1 MFLIPLLLLT
11 AIAIQPPQRFLR
23 EPNHLPNLD
32 LRNQHKKDR
41 LAQKIPSLY
50 QSTCTSKETAK
61 IKSDPSL
68 AQNLKDAQQE
78 LDFAQRFGQPV
89 LLAGAFRDVG
99 NAYLELQQYNLAI
112 AQYQQAIEA
121 AKQVNN
127 LEFQG
132 LSFFQMG
139 VAYQQQCQ
147 YEKAIAAYQ
156 QAVSLHQSNQDRFA
170 SAYALAQLGLVQ
182 LKDNRSPQAA
192 QSFEKAVENFESIRT
207 GLPDRFKISVFRMQS
222 LVYQMF
228 QYALVLNRKNDT
240 ALEIAERGRARAFVE
255 LLGQRVQGAPKLES
269 PKLAQIQEIA
279 KAQNATLVEYSLIRE
294 IDEKSEGG
302 KDYAV
307 LLIWVVKPTGETTLR
322 HVDLTRLSEP
332 LPQIVEKTRNSI
344 FQSTTEPINPALQRL
359 HQILVE
365 PIADLLPTDP
375 NQHVVFIPQDAL
387 FLVPFAALQD
397 AQGRYLVERHTIRTS
412 PAIQV
417 LDLTRRQRQRLQ
429 GNGALV
435 VGFPRSGLIVG
446 NPAGIIPELP
456 EAEKEAIEIATLL
469 QTKPILG
476 QQATKAAILSALP
489 KAQTIHLATHG
500 RFEDRRSEGLQS
512 SLSFAVIGQDKGLL
526 TANEIIDL
534 KLNASFAALSACN
547 SGRGE
552 ITGDGVVGLSRAFIA
567 AGVPSLLISLWS
579 LNDQPSVTSLMV
591 RFYKNLQQNP
601 DRAQALRQTM
611 LSTLKQHPHPKDWAA
626 FTIIGEA
633 Q

>member
-11 AIAIQPPQRFLR
+11 AIAIHPPQRFLL
-23 EPNHLPNLD
+23 EPNHFPNFD

-50 QSTCTSKETAK
+50 QSTCTPQKTAK
-61 IKSDPSL
+61 AKSDPSS

-89 LLAGAFRDVG
+89 ILAGAFRDVG
-99 NAYLELQQYNLAI
+99 NAYLELQQYDLAI
-112 AQYQQAIEA
+112 DMYQRAIET

-132 LSFFQMG
+132 LAWFQIG
-139 VAYQQQCQ
+139 IAYQHQCQ

-156 QAVSLHQSNQDRFA
+156 QAASLHQNNQDRFA
-170 SAYALAQLGLVQ
+170 SAYSLAQLGLAQ
-182 LKDNRSPQAA
+182 LKGNRSPQAV

-228 QYALVLNRKNDT
+228 QYGLVVNRKNDT

-255 LLGQRVQGAPKLES
+255 LLGQRIQGVPKLDAPKL
-269 PKLAQIQEIA
+269 PQIQEIA

-344 FQSTTEPINPALQRL
+344 FQPTTEPINPALQRL
-359 HQILVE
+359 HQILIE

-397 AQGRYLVERHTIRTS
+397 AQGRYLVEQHTIRTS

-456 EAEKEAIEIATLL
+456 EAEKEAIEIAALL

-476 QQATKAAILSALP
+476 QQATKSAVLSALP

-512 SLSFAVIGQDKGLL
+512 SLSFAVAGQDKGLL
-526 TANEIIDL
+526 TASEIIDL
-534 KLNASFAALSACN
+534 KLNASFAVLSACN

-552 ITGDGVVGLSRAFIA
+552 ITGDGVVGLSRAFIV

-579 LNDQPSVTSLMV
+579 FKDQPSVTSLMV
-591 RFYKNLQQNP
+591 QFYKNLQQNP